1 MRKFKKFILKIL
13 RLPLG
18 YKKHKEIEK
27 SIITIEINIFLQKGH
42 DVLTKII
49 TVIVLK
55 KLTYIDKLRKIENN
69 IIGRMIR

>member
-1 MRKFKKFILKIL
+1 MSNLLRKFKKFILKIL
-13 RLPLG
+13 RLPSG

-49 TVIVLK
+49 L
-55 KLTYIDKLRKIENN
+55 NN
-69 IIGRMIR
+69 MGKYDIIR